1 MYLLDNKNSLE
12 INELNKIYQIKT
24 KEELINL
31 SENDFSGIDYF
42 FNKLSHAMFSTK
54 FYNSDNNL
62 NNLKKLFLNPP
73 LSIDEKSK
81 EFEKIINYFKDQ
93 IKATNKMSWW
103 DTSGYDLLIVYK
115 ELLIEK
121 IKEGKISSY
130 DIVGDTTRNF
140 NNLFYGKS
148 MITRENMDLFLY
160 EVSKMNPFELNKEKV
175 IMDKDKISKLEKLE
189 KKLKLYKE
197 PNFTNL
203 LLDQEVISVENR
215 L

>member
-73 LSIDEKSK
+73 LSMDEKSE

-93 IKATNKMSWW
+93 IKATNKM
-103 DTSGYDLLIVYK
+103 TTIL
-115 ELLIEK
+115 K
-121 IKEGKISSY
+121 IFFIFS
-130 DIVGDTTRNF
+130 
-140 NNLFYGKS
+140 L
-148 MITRENMDLFLY
+148 
-160 EVSKMNPFELNKEKV
+160 
-175 IMDKDKISKLEKLE
+175 
-189 KKLKLYKE
+189 
-197 PNFTNL
+197 
-203 LLDQEVISVENR
+203 
-215 L
+215 